1 MAIIIYEFLVTNTL
15 NLGVQ
20 NKDIVL
26 ADDSGRYRQDMAIEK
41 SVWMDKTSNTCQTDT
56 STSEWPQLLG
66 ILALAAD
73 DIVVAFISAGFAT
86 RSTRQRANEQSV
98 RCA

>member
-1 MAIIIYEFLVTNTL
+1 MI
-15 NLGVQ
+15 
-20 NKDIVL
+20 L
-26 ADDSGRYRQDMAIEK
+26 ADIDRIWPSRNRFGWTRHPTPAKPIQAPASGLSSWGSLVRCALTVLYY
-41 SVWMDKTSNTCQTDT
+41 T
-56 STSEWPQLLG
+56 
-66 ILALAAD
+66 LALAAD